1 MVVRDLP
8 VIWNIIFRP
17 FLKIGLTFANLEAL
31 GNLFKNIERLQ
42 ISVTGLERKEA
53 PSFKNVPG
61 SLPMPATFVVS
72 ISFKALSIY
81 SFSAGGKSNLLFS
94 PNWLYY

>member
-17 FLKIGLTFANLEAL
+17 FLKIDLTFANLEAL

-42 ISVTGLERKEA
+42 ISATGLERK
-53 PSFKNVPG
+53 
-61 SLPMPATFVVS
+61 
-72 ISFKALSIY
+72 
-81 SFSAGGKSNLLFS
+81 
-94 PNWLYY
+94 

>member
-8 VIWNIIFRP
+8 VIRNMIFRS

-42 ISVTGLERKEA
+42 ISVTGLERK
-53 PSFKNVPG
+53 
-61 SLPMPATFVVS
+61 
-72 ISFKALSIY
+72 
-81 SFSAGGKSNLLFS
+81 
-94 PNWLYY
+94 